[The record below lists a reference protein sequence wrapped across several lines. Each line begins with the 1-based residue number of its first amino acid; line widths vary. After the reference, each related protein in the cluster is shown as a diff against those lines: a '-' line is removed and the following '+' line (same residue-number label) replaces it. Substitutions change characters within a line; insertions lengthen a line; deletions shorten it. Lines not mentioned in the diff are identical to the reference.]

1 MNTISIRDLEQRI
14 KLDVEVIKLEE
25 SLLDELLIVDDYY
38 NNRCT
43 YNFYLDRLFTDFPY
57 SGTSRDLDEFF
68 HDRGIA
74 KNSSN
79 YYLTK
84 LNFYSNFLS
93 WFYSEY
99 NESLNFNINNLA
111 LIIKRIDFILNH
123 VNYKNVEDKEENEF
137 NFKYIST
144 VKRDVDVDSI
154 LRIIERDLA
163 VDILS
168 YLDFENEDNLKFKES
183 IMARLYKDLESKK
196 KDLDMEPNRGL
207 YSDTKFALNISR
219 HHSESKL
226 PVVKRIEIC
235 DKAFYLYIHL
245 VRSSTIKQFQMD
257 ISELKSK

>member
-1 MNTISIRDLEQRI
+1 LEQRI

-68 HDRGIA
+68 HDREIA

-123 VNYKNVEDKEENEF
+123 VNYKNVE
-137 NFKYIST
+137 
-144 VKRDVDVDSI
+144 
-154 LRIIERDLA
+154 
-163 VDILS
+163 
-168 YLDFENEDNLKFKES
+168 
-183 IMARLYKDLESKK
+183 
-196 KDLDMEPNRGL
+196 
-207 YSDTKFALNISR
+207 
-219 HHSESKL
+219 
-226 PVVKRIEIC
+226 
-235 DKAFYLYIHL
+235 
-245 VRSSTIKQFQMD
+245 
-257 ISELKSK
+257 